1 MDSQRAKEIL
11 ESTHMIS
18 VTMSGIPIYIQKVN
32 EDQQTARVFP
42 LDEPNHEQ
50 EVTLDK
56 LVEQQ

>member
-11 ESTHMIS
+11 ETPYMIS
-18 VTMSGIPIYIQKVN
+18 VTLSGIPIYIQKVN
-32 EDQQTARVFP
+32 EDQQTAQVFP

-50 EVTLDK
+50 EVALDR

>member
-11 ESTHMIS
+11 ESPHMIS